1 MKVHLFIVSIT
12 QLSFF
17 FLFLFFS
24 RKDSS
29 TSENSR
35 QSERFWTEEVDAELR
50 QTLSQLQ
57 NKGKFNVEDPFK
69 LSYLEAIKRS
79 LVAKFPEFDRTTE
92 DIQSRIKT
100 LKSDFHIAHEILTGP
115 NSSGF
120 LLDSEKMIVT
130 VENYVWDAYSQVY
143 IYTYI

>member
-1 MKVHLFIVSIT
+1 M
-12 QLSFF
+12 
-17 FLFLFFS
+17 
-24 RKDSS
+24 
-29 TSENSR
+29 
-35 QSERFWTEEVDAELR
+35 DAELR

-130 VENYVWDAYSQVY
+130 VENYAWDAYSQVY